1 MLSGQEFYID
11 TNLVSMMPKGKLDH
25 SELDKTYFMKKMFNE
40 SKLAEEK
47 GELRLA
53 KERLRN
59 YESNIDKE
67 LPNLA
72 RLKGFK
78 QLAQEMIEDPK
89 GKTRRFESGRR
100 TKRETE
106 ELYEKL
112 KEFQREN
119 PNVDV
124 TQLFENEKADKI
136 ARFNHKR
143 AF

>member
-1 MLSGQEFYID
+1 
-11 TNLVSMMPKGKLDH
+11 MMPKGKLDH

-78 QLAQEMIEDPK
+78 QLA
-89 GKTRRFESGRR
+89 
-100 TKRETE
+100 
-106 ELYEKL
+106 
-112 KEFQREN
+112 
-119 PNVDV
+119 
-124 TQLFENEKADKI
+124 
-136 ARFNHKR
+136 
-143 AF
+143 